1 MTSNS
6 SAPASIPRQKKMRQ
20 TVSAEAPSTWTV
32 IGVDS
37 NITSDLLLRV
47 YTATTFSAGVG
58 TDWIQDPRAS

>member
-1 MTSNS
+1 MDS
-6 SAPASIPRQKKMRQ
+6 
-20 TVSAEAPSTWTV
+20 V